1 MQIDA
6 NIILNFINDQ
16 RLNWPMALGF
26 DRRESDL
33 LHRLERLVRR
43 EMRKEADNPS
53 LAHLEAKGGM

>member
-26 DRRESDL
+26 DQREADL
-33 LHRLERLVRR
+33 LHRLERLVRQ
-43 EMRKEADNPS
+43 EMRKKVDNP
-53 LAHLEAKGGM
+53 LFIHLEAKGSM